1 MRKVIFIPAMILGAI
16 PGMML
21 GDLRAGSAKIDLS
34 FVLWFTTPVCL
45 FLILTALV
53 WRLKRDLLE
62 MTPAMVRLLWLGSF
76 VLGLVGTPV
85 IYRGVL
91 GAKDNPPPPLLRPPV
106 PAPETSE

>member
-1 MRKVIFIPAMILGAI
+1 MRKAIFIPAMILGAI

-21 GDLRAGSAKIDLS
+21 GDLWAGSAKVDLI
-34 FVLWFTTPVCL
+34 FALWFTTPVCL

-62 MTPAMVRLLWLGSF
+62 LTPPMVRILWIGTF
-76 VLGLVGTPV
+76 IVGMVGAPV

-91 GAKDNPPPPLLRPPV
+91 GAKDNPPPPLLKPPV
-106 PAPETSE
+106 PAPE